1 MWEIDMGD
9 RTSMRYRYEH
19 RYAIWDIY
27 LGYSFLHYRY
37 GHHGHRYGIWASDMG
52 DGSIDMLILH
62 LDMGYLVTLMSCSSQ
77 ALLRGV
83 IDILE
88 QCIGEAGLTY
98 DDCEQGRPLLPVS
111 SPLAPLLL

>member
-1 MWEIDMGD
+1 
-9 RTSMRYRYEH
+9 
-19 RYAIWDIY
+19 
-27 LGYSFLHYRY
+27 
-37 GHHGHRYGIWASDMG
+37 MG

-98 DDCEQGRPLLPVS
+98 DDCEQGRPLHLVSALLADVLAFRSEQGPVK
-111 SPLAPLLL
+111 